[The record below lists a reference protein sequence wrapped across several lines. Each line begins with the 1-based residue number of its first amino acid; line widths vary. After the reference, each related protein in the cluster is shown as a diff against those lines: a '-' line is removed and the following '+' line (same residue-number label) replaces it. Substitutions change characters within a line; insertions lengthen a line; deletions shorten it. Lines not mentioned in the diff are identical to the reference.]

1 MGLHASNSVI
11 SADVPRSRSG
21 LLISNWTTSLWP
33 LHHASKQ
40 NKVSHK
46 LILAGWH
53 VSNWLDLVTLK
64 VFSNPDDSVT
74 L

>member
-1 MGLHASNSVI
+1 MPLTVI

-21 LLISNWTTSLWP
+21 LLTSNWTKSLWP
-33 LHHASKQ
+33 LRHASKQ

-53 VSNWLDLVTLK
+53 VSRWLDLVTLK
-64 VFSNPDDSVT
+64 VFSNPDGSVT